1 MKNDFPAEAARDS
14 RSGIALIIVLGFL
27 SILIIM
33 SVGFA
38 ISMRVERLVSRSSL
52 DHIRALQLGEAA
64 LARIAWDVN
73 DDLGDEL
80 FANWSGNWLGGAF
93 ESIGS
98 GDKAGNFIDGYATNY
113 IPLSL
118 WTSATGAAANAE
130 WLPFDYIDNGQK
142 RLVGRY
148 AYVVLDCSGLLD
160 VNFDYSPTNNL
171 PLPRVFGESVY
182 ELQLTNELLREIR
195 ANGTPRVW
203 TNLMFSR
210 LGVNGMAVTK
220 KPWIRLE
227 TIAEFNPMLTH
238 GSGFNG
244 QHPMGNDTVRG
255 TNSVNFITYS
265 RIPRGYLEGAAI
277 EQPLTITDPLD
288 QSALESAF
296 SHMGLPDPAGFV
308 RNLVDYTD
316 ENNVPVNIDSYCTEA
331 VPLINELVI
340 SNSYTDVGGGTSVM
354 YRNEYRMIAE
364 LWYPFSNSNT
374 NNYSVRLIAQYNG
387 VTPKP
392 GVINQ
397 TLPVTAPGGTW
408 SMGDFL
414 TVTST
419 PQAMVTNIL
428 LNLGNAVVL
437 ASARV
442 LEGGTEV
449 DRVGGSAAT
458 LASIPIGTRM
468 TGPVPIISSL
478 GKSANDPRLNWDGAN
493 SAQWVQQN
501 NHTLGR
507 TNDASVTTFAS
518 AGADGHTAMYVAN
531 RPLKAVGELG
541 LLLFDA
547 NKPWQTISL
556 LNGPTYYP
564 VLDRFTLRTNDVLH
578 GLVNPNGYNS
588 NVIATVFN
596 SMPVERVPGDPSV
609 TNFNIFQL
617 RALAGRFTDK
627 YISITNLSDLK
638 HIGPQVTAAM
648 PGLPVTM
655 HESIVRNSAGLF
667 SPRQQLFA
675 VFLIV
680 QVQDA
685 DKNVMAEQRGTGLI
699 WRDPYIASNN
709 THAVMVRNFRWLTE

>member
-1 MKNDFPAEAARDS
+1 MIQSSPSVAPRDP
-14 RSGIALIIVLGFL
+14 RSGIALILVLGFL
-27 SILIIM
+27 SLLIIM
-33 SVGFA
+33 AVGFA
-38 ISMRVERLVSRSSL
+38 VSMRVERLVARSSL
-52 DHIRALQLGEAA
+52 DHIKARQLGEAA
-64 LARIAWDVN
+64 LARVVWDVN
-73 DDLGDEL
+73 DSVADEMVPP
-80 FANWSGNWLGGAF
+80 WSGDWVDGVY

-98 GDKAGNFIDGYATNY
+98 GTKATNLMSGANL
-113 IPLSL
+113 LSGYSSNYVPRSML
-118 WTSATGAAANAE
+118 AATLSAADNAE
-130 WLPFDYIDNGQK
+130 WLPFEYPSATGTKRVGQ
-142 RLVGRY
+142 Y
-148 AYVVLDCSGLLD
+148 AYVVVDCSGLLD
-160 VNFDYSPTNNL
+160 VNFDYSLTNNIAL
-171 PLPRVFGESVY
+171 SRKFGESVY
-182 ELQLTNELLREIR
+182 ELKLTNSLLREVSTR
-195 ANGTPRVW
+195 ATNMMWGRVKANGQSVE
-203 TNLMFSR
+203 
-210 LGVNGMAVTK
+210 

-227 TIAEFNPMLTH
+227 TVPEINPIL
-238 GSGFNG
+238 SRGFG
-244 QHPMGNDTVRG
+244 GMAPLQTDTG
-255 TNSVNFITYS
+255 SVNLVTYS

-277 EQPLTITDPLD
+277 EQPLAITDPLD

-507 TNDASVTTFAS
+507 TNDASVTTFAA

-556 LNGPTYYP
+556 LNGPTFYP
-564 VLDRFTLRTNDVLH
+564 VLDRFTLRTNDIVQ
-578 GLVNPNGYNS
+578 GLINPNGNNS

-596 SMPVERVPGDPSV
+596 RMPIERVPDDPAT
-609 TNFNIFQL
+609 TNLNTAQL
-617 RALAGRFTDK
+617 LALAGRFTDK
-627 YISITNLSDLK
+627 YIAFTNLSDLK
-638 HIGPQVTAAM
+638 FIGPQVAASV
-648 PGLPVTM
+648 PALPATVY
-655 HESIVRNSAGLF
+655 ESIVRNSAGLF
-667 SPRQQLFA
+667 APRQQLYA
-675 VFLIV
+675 VFLVV
-680 QVQDA
+680 QAQDD
-685 DKNVMAEQRGTGLI
+685 DKNILAEQRGTGLI